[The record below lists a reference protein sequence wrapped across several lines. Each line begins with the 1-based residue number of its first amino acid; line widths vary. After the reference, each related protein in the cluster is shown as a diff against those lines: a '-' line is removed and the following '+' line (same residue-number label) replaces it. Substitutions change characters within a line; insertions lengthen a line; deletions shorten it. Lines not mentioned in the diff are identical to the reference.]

1 MFIKT
6 VPDAL
11 ARNLETLGKEKAVE
25 QFYLAGGTALALQLG
40 HRLSYDLDFFT
51 EQDFSEKALIDVLGR
66 LGELTVDHQAED
78 TMLGTL
84 NGARISFFWYRHP
97 LLFPPISFLNV
108 RLADVRDIG
117 AMKLDAIQSR
127 GKKRDFID
135 LWAIMQHGSTLESLL
150 NFFEKKYAGVSY
162 NMQHIMKSLIYFADA
177 EQDEM
182 PRMFVE
188 IAWKDVK
195 RYIESE
201 VRRFVRDGK

>member
-1 MFIKT
+1 MFIEA

-11 ARNLETLGKEKAVE
+11 TRNLETLGKEKTIG

-51 EQDFSEKALIDVLGR
+51 EQDFSEQKLIETLGR
-66 LGELTVDHQAED
+66 LGEFSIDHRAED
-78 TMLGTL
+78 TLLGSL

-97 LLFPPISFLNV
+97 LLFPPVSFLDV
-108 RLADVRDIG
+108 RLADIRDIA

-135 LWAIMQHGSTLESLL
+135 LWAIMHHGVTLEELFEL
-150 NFFEKKYAGVSY
+150 FEKKYAGVAY
-162 NMQHIMKSLIYFADA
+162 NKQHILKSLVFFVDA

-182 PRMFVE
+182 PRVFADASWKE
-188 IAWKDVK
+188 IKK
-195 RYIESE
+195 YIESE
-201 VRRFVRDGK
+201 VRRFIVVQ

>member
-84 NGARISFFWYRHP
+84 NAAHVCGH
-97 LLFPPISFLNV
+97 LLE
-108 RLADVRDIG
+108 
-117 AMKLDAIQSR
+117 R
-127 GKKRDFID
+127 G
-135 LWAIMQHGSTLESLL
+135 E
-150 NFFEKKYAGVSY
+150 
-162 NMQHIMKSLIYFADA
+162 
-177 EQDEM
+177 
-182 PRMFVE
+182 E
-188 IAWKDVK
+188 IH
-195 RYIESE
+195 
-201 VRRFVRDGK
+201 